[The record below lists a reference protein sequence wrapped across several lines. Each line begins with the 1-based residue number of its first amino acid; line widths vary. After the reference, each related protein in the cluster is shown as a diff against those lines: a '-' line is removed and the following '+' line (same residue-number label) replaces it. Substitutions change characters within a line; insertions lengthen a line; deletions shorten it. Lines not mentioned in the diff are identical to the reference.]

1 MSEPQTPKDE
11 RAPAAPKVGV
21 DEWVAQYEARRRAR
35 AGPFAPLLRVW
46 DTTPRPAWMAAMV
59 LVAVLFGLSTTN
71 EGDLRIGINTILFA
85 LLALGLNVVVGW
97 AGLLDLGYVAFY
109 GFGAY
114 VYAFVASGKF
124 GVHLPT
130 PAAIAVVVAAGALLG
145 LLLGLPSWRLLGDY
159 LAIVT
164 LFFAQIFVVFVNNAD
179 TLKIPGRD
187 ATVDLSGG
195 PNGLTSLDT
204 FDLFGREATSVTAY
218 FYISLVTFAVV
229 AAALYL
235 LSESRT
241 GRAWKALREDPL
253 AAEAMGMPV
262 NRLKLLAF
270 AFGAATAGLTGTIFA
285 AVQLGVFPGNFDL
298 PLLIMVYAMVI
309 LGGAGSLTG
318 VVIGATLI
326 TVLSELL
333 EQPQEARLVFYLTVL
348 LGVIAIAR
356 HWWKV
361 AAVIAGTVAVG
372 FVAHAVVDAVW
383 DRGTRGSITEGGRL
397 GDLLDGWLVLPS
409 NPQTIGN
416 VAFVVLVVAVI
427 AVVRLRG
434 AARLV
439 ALAPLLYLAAFVWE
453 NRLVTEPSVTRNLI
467 LGATLIALMTVRP
480 QGLLG
485 SARVEIV

>member
-1 MSEPQTPKDE
+1 MTDAPQLPPDEQRPTGQPKI
-11 RAPAAPKVGV
+11 GV
-21 DEWVAQYEARRRAR
+21 DEWVASVEGRREDQTPFRRLVERTPPAARLAV
-35 AGPFAPLLRVW
+35 PLLLAAAFPLATDNDFLIRV
-46 DTTPRPAWMAAMV
+46 
-59 LVAVLFGLSTTN
+59 
-71 EGDLRIGINTILFA
+71 GINTLLFA
-85 LLALGLNVVVGW
+85 LLALGLNVVVGY

-114 VYAFVASGKF
+114 TYAILSSGHF
-124 GVHLPT
+124 DVHLPT
-130 PAAIAVVVAAGALLG
+130 EVTLPVVIVASALLG
-145 LLLGLPSWRLLGDY
+145 LLLGLPSRRLLGDY

-187 ATVDLSGG
+187 TTVDLTGG
-195 PNGLTSLDT
+195 PNGVTSLDT
-204 FDLFGREATSVTAY
+204 FDLFGREAVSVTAY
-218 FYISLVTFAVV
+218 FYIALGTFALV
-229 AAALYL
+229 AVALYF

-262 NRLKLLAF
+262 NGLKLLAF

-309 LGGAGSLTG
+309 LGGTGSLAG

-333 EQPQEARLVFYLTVL
+333 EQPQEARFVFYLL
-348 LGVIAIAR
+348 ALAGVILVAR
-356 HWWKV
+356 VWWRV
-361 AAVIAGTVAVG
+361 AAVVAATIVLG
-372 FVAHAVVDAVW
+372 FVVHAVVGALW
-383 DRGTRGSITEGGRL
+383 ERGTRGVVTEGGRL
-397 GDLLDGWLVLPS
+397 GDFIDGWLLLPS

-416 VAFVVLVVAVI
+416 VAFVLLVVAVI
-427 AVVRLRG
+427 AVVRMRG
-434 AARLV
+434 VARLV

-453 NRLVTEPSVTRNLI
+453 NRLVTEPSVTRNLM
-467 LGATLIALMTVRP
+467 LGATLVALMASRP

-485 SARVEIV
+485 TARVEIV